1 MKVSIL
7 DYASKDEGMA
17 AHDAFRATTELAQ
30 SADQLGYHRFWVAEH
45 HNVPVLTG
53 SSPEILM
60 AHLASQTK
68 KIRIGSGGVM
78 LPNYSAYKV
87 AENFKVL
94 EALFPNRI
102 DAGIGNSPGGDP
114 LVTQALNEGKT
125 AKPEYAEQVRDLK
138 GFLTD
143 SLPKGHRYKSKRA
156 APIIETKP
164 QMHLLA
170 ASSRNA
176 SVAAETGAGF
186 TFAHF
191 INSSGKGKQ
200 AVEEYRAAFQPT
212 ELAEKPHVMVAV
224 FVVVG
229 KTMAEAEELAAAFDL
244 WYLSSQSPKRAAY
257 YLPTP
262 EKAQQTT
269 YSPEEQETIRK
280 NRQKVII
287 GNPEKVKNDLI
298 RLKEEYQADELL
310 IVPNVYS
317 IAKRKQS
324 IQLLAEAMDLKER

>member
-7 DYASKDEGMA
+7 DYAPKDEGMT
-17 AHDAFRATTELAQ
+17 AHEAFLATTELAQ
-30 SADQLGYHRFWVAEH
+30 LADELGYHRFWVAEH

-60 AHLASQTK
+60 AHLASKTK

-94 EALFPNRI
+94 EALYPNRI
-102 DAGIGNSPGGDP
+102 DAGIGNSPGGDK
-114 LVTQALNEGKT
+114 LVSEALNEGKIN
-125 AKPEYAEQVRDLK
+125 KPDYTEQVRDLK

-143 SLPKGHRYKSKRA
+143 SLPKGHKYKSKRA

-164 QMHLLA
+164 EMHLLA

-176 SVAAETGAGF
+176 TVAAETGAGF

-191 INSSGKGKQ
+191 INPLGKGQQ
-200 AVEEYRAAFQPT
+200 AIEEYRAAFQPT
-212 ELAEKPHVMVAV
+212 ELANKPHVMAAV

-229 KTMAEAEELAAAFDL
+229 KTIAEAEELAAAFDL
-244 WYLSSQSPKRAAY
+244 WHLSSQSTKRASY

-262 EKAQQTT
+262 GKARQTV
-269 YSPEEQETIRK
+269 YSKEEEAVIKK
-280 NRQKVII
+280 NRRKVII
-287 GNPEKVKNDLI
+287 GDPEMVKRELI
-298 RLKEEYQADELL
+298 QLKEMYQADELL

-317 IAKRKQS
+317 IEKRMQS
-324 IQLLAEAMDLKER
+324 IRLLAEVMDLSED